1 MSILDMNNESLKIF
15 HISENEMFCNSI
27 NDNFDSFKSSNST
40 EIYNSINFNL
50 KKKPSLME
58 LEKKVY
64 EYFMDL
70 YYQDK
75 YFYSIKV
82 ITDIINN
89 SETHVV
95 AEFKDFLIM
104 GDESEFL
111 QRKYNMKESKKYL
124 PILFDYYKSS
134 SIFSLIIFY
143 CMRINIYL
151 KILEKNKKL

>member
-15 HISENEMFCNSI
+15 HISENEMFCNTI

-124 PILFDYYKSS
+124 PILFDYY
-134 SIFSLIIFY
+134 FP
-143 CMRINIYL
+143 
-151 KILEKNKKL
+151 